1 MVEQAGM
8 VPAYKS
14 IGILPAGDFS
24 RALVTANAEG
34 GNYAVRFAE
43 MPEGFGMNT
52 LGPIYELLALDIID
66 TTDFCALVANA
77 ITAAA
82 K

>member
-43 MPEGFGMNT
+43 MPEGFGMN
-52 LGPIYELLALDIID
+52 LSLIHI
-66 TTDFCALVANA
+66 
-77 ITAAA
+77 
-82 K
+82 